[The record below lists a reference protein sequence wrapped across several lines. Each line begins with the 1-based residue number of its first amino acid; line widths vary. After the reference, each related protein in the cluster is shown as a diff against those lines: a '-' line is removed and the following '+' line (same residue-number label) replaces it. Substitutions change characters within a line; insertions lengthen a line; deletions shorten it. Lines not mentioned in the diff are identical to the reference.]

1 MTLGP
6 WKLEIQQFYLTVH
19 HLLQTHQ
26 QHQNLQSVHIKYQ
39 NIFLVFLLKHIMPF
53 TYKSTHN
60 ICLHLNSK
68 LNFEATEKHK
78 MHEVLAGIFKLRIS
92 QCMWWWTVG
101 QCVGQLMYWWGSGF
115 IAITKNSTTCEHEP
129 NLL

>member
-1 MTLGP
+1 
-6 WKLEIQQFYLTVH
+6 
-19 HLLQTHQ
+19 
-26 QHQNLQSVHIKYQ
+26 
-39 NIFLVFLLKHIMPF
+39 MPF
-53 TYKSTHN
+53 ASKSTHN

-92 QCMWWWTVG
+92 QCD
-101 QCVGQLMYWWGSGF
+101 GQLMYWWGSGF
-115 IAITKNSTTCEHEP
+115 VAITKNSTMHEP